1 MGVPKRKPSKSR
13 QRMRRAYN
21 SVLTLPQLSTCPQCG
36 APAVPH
42 RACPSCGTY
51 KGRQVIT
58 VEALG

>member
-21 SVLTLPQLSTCPQCG
+21 SVLTLPQLSTCSQCG
-36 APAVPH
+36 APSVPH
-42 RACPSCGTY
+42 RVCPSCGTY
-51 KGRQVIT
+51 KGRQVVT

>member
-36 APAVPH
+36 EPYRPH
-42 RACPSCGTY
+42 RVCPACGYY
-51 KGRQVIT
+51 KGRQIVTIK
-58 VEALG
+58 AGA